1 MGERAAADMLFV
13 SLLLFAVGRF
23 VGTSLMNWISPALML
38 AVFAAASM
46 ALALVAGTIGG
57 ELGLYALV
65 AASLF
70 MSIQFPTI
78 FALGVEGLGPL
89 RKFGASLIVMAI
101 IGGAALTA
109 VMGRVSDLAGI
120 TAAMLVPALSF
131 GVILAFALIARR
143 PVAQAV

>member
-1 MGERAAADMLFV
+1 
-13 SLLLFAVGRF
+13 
-23 VGTSLMNWISPALML
+23 
-38 AVFAAASM
+38 
-46 ALALVAGTIGG
+46 LVAGTIGG